1 MRRLALAPLLAVAL
15 LLCGVGLRVAQ
26 AADAITA
33 IEIKGNRSVDAE
45 TVRSRLEL
53 AVGSAYDPAKADQS
67 VKALFATGVYSDVR
81 IERRGSTI
89 IVHLVENP
97 IVTAVS
103 VEGNSAIDKA
113 KIEAVIRLKPRQ
125 AYTVSRARAEA
136 VRIRDLYR
144 RQGRLGTTVEAK
156 TNPQA
161 AWRLFSSLG
170 RAR

>member
-33 IEIKGNRSVDAE
+33 IEIKGNRSIDAE
-45 TVRSRLEL
+45 TVRSRLQL
-53 AVGSAYDPAKADQS
+53 TIGGAYDPAKADQS

-113 KIEAVIRLKPRQ
+113 KIEAVIR
-125 AYTVSRARAEA
+125 
-136 VRIRDLYR
+136 
-144 RQGRLGTTVEAK
+144 
-156 TNPQA
+156 
-161 AWRLFSSLG
+161 
-170 RAR
+170 